1 MLLEVFAGGSAA
13 PRPPCFHSFV
23 NPLLQPVRLEVF
35 AAGRAVPRTPLL
47 FKKIE
52 KLCERSVTYAPWGFC
67 WGRAAP
73 QTPLLFK
80 KIETHAA
87 NAH

>member
-35 AAGRAVPRTPLL
+35 AAGRAAPRTPLL
-47 FKKIE
+47 FNKNRE
-52 KLCERSVTYAPWGFC
+52 TLRTLSNLCSLGFFLGAC
-67 WGRAAP
+67 R
-73 QTPLLFK
+73 PLLSFVR
-80 KIETHAA
+80 
-87 NAH
+87 